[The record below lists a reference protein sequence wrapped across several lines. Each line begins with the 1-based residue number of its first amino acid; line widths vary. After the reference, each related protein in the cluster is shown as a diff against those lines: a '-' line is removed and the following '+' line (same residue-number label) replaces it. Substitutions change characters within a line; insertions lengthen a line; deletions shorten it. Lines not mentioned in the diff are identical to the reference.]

1 MDINTDNRRQSSSSS
16 NDKRIHNIN
25 YVRHVLR
32 KFFGSY
38 NKKSSSITS
47 FNDIS
52 YEPLQTTNII
62 KNNSISSI
70 LIHPCLQYDKHT
82 KFSGELLLDWLL
94 NHFEGRYEDLILI
107 KQVILQCCTCL
118 ISLGVL
124 QIENVQNNDLFQA
137 ESLYSWATNINDEDT
152 NIKLSPPSISSN
164 INHYLVESK
173 ENNYRTSTATT
184 ILDILQ
190 NEYGFHPDIEPSE
203 KKSVF
208 TQYNLFNEIEK
219 IEKSTQTDQINLG
232 LVPYSKKCLT
242 FKYHN
247 SMSSS
252 IVTNPNSD
260 CETSSST
267 SNCYDEI
274 TIRRAM
280 HKLFSYVN
288 NNDSSLSVDD
298 NIHSSVSSS
307 SLVLH
312 PSLSY
317 KNNHAKFTNDLLID
331 WLTLN
336 CDTRNSSTQ
345 AFVKQQQF
353 KSYLHSHNNSNDND
367 LRKTLN
373 IRVSKDESK
382 LPLSSSKEQS
392 ISSCPKVNQNIN
404 DDVCLLLSNLIIQVD
419 EKSKSSDVPSSMSN
433 IPLPIS
439 SPPPPPPPPFLTI
452 FTPTITS
459 PFSSIPPPFPP
470 FSNFGVQPSSPFPIS
485 AGPPPP
491 PPFPGSA
498 GPPPPLPFLGFG
510 VPPPP
515 PFPISAGP
523 PPPPPFP
530 GSADPSPPFSGFGVP
545 PPPPPPPFPGFGV
558 PPPPPPPPFPGFGVP
573 PPPSTMG
580 SYGPPPPPPMMMG
593 FVPPQLP
600 QYLRRKQKYAVTEP
614 VKKVQW
620 SKINP
625 HAIKKDSMWVHVDEE
640 KYVNDELFSDIR
652 KNFASKVAPSRQ
664 PIHELVDK
672 SKELRVLD
680 AKAAQNFA
688 IMFSQLKTPPSVF
701 REWMLSCDNEYLKDD
716 FIKQLEKYLPTPEE
730 LKTLAD
736 YKNEINDLQY
746 SEQYFC
752 AIGDIK
758 RLKQRLKTLLF
769 KANYKETVEETDK
782 AFVEVR
788 TACDHIRYSIKFKK
802 MLELIL
808 TIGNYMNSSSK
819 SYEPIHGFDISF
831 LPKLHSTKA
840 NDGRRSLL
848 HFIVQAIENKHRD
861 LLSFSDE
868 FYSLADGISKINIL
882 ELQKQPKE
890 FNKELKNAREEL
902 DIAKNID
909 EQIDGDKF
917 IESIEDFIIRA
928 DNDVVRLEQL
938 DGEMTQAYQDL
949 CDFLAIDPK
958 NYSLNEFF
966 IDLKSFCSFFSTCL
980 QEVRAWREQA
990 AKAAKLSQNLMSTSQ
1005 YFVRTSSRRFPKRS
1019 DSTEDFILAAAESL
1033 TSSSRGSSPSIAYR
1047 RQILD
1052 TPDDST
1058 TVTNRRPLSRIEDL
1072 IDKRKTNRGLTPT
1085 VTPIKKRSQS

>member
-1 MDINTDNRRQSSSSS
+1 MDINPDNRRQSSL
-16 NDKRIHNIN
+16 NDKRIHNVN

-38 NKKSSSITS
+38 TKKSSSTTS
-47 FNDIS
+47 FDDIS
-52 YEPLQTTNII
+52 YEQLQTTNII

-82 KFSGELLLDWLL
+82 KFSGKNLQKKKKELKNLITYFFQFLGELLLDWLL
-94 NHFEGRYEDLILI
+94 NHFEGRCENLTLI

-124 QIENVQNNDLFQA
+124 RIESDQNNDLFQA
-137 ESLYSWATNINDEDT
+137 ESLYSWATNTNDEDT
-152 NIKLSPPSISSN
+152 NIRLSSPRISSN

-173 ENNYRTSTATT
+173 ETNYRTSTATT
-184 ILDILQ
+184 ILDILK

-203 KKSVF
+203 KKSIS
-208 TQYNLFNEIEK
+208 TQYDLFNQIEK
-219 IEKSTQTDQINLG
+219 IEKSTQTNQINLG
-232 LVPYSKKCLT
+232 LIPYSKKCLT
-242 FKYHN
+242 FKFYN
-247 SMSSS
+247 TMSSS
-252 IVTNPNSD
+252 IIKNPNSD
-260 CETSSST
+260 CESSSST

-274 TIRRAM
+274 TMRRAM
-280 HKLFSYVN
+280 HKLLSYVN
-288 NNDSSLSVDD
+288 NNDPSLSLDD
-298 NIHSSVSSS
+298 NVHSSVSS

-317 KNNHAKFTNDLLID
+317 KNNHAKYTSDLLID

-336 CDTRNSSTQ
+336 RDTRNSSTQ
-345 AFVKQQQF
+345 AFVKQL
-353 KSYLHSHNNSNDND
+353 KSSLHSNTNSNDND
-367 LRKTLN
+367 LRKILN
-373 IRVSKDESK
+373 LRGSKDESK
-382 LPLSSSKEQS
+382 PPLSSGKEQS
-392 ISSCPKVNQNIN
+392 ISSCLKVHQNIN
-404 DDVCLLLSNLIIQVD
+404 DDICTILSNLIIQVD
-419 EKSKSSDVPSSMSN
+419 EKPESSDVPSSISN
-433 IPLPIS
+433 IPLPI
-439 SPPPPPPPPFLTI
+439 PLPPPPPPFFTI
-452 FTPTITS
+452 VTPTITS
-459 PFSSIPPPFPP
+459 PPSSIPPPPPP
-470 FSNFGVQPSSPFPIS
+470 FPDFCIPSPPPFPSFGVPLPPPFPIL

-498 GPPPPLPFLGFG
+498 GPPPP
-510 VPPPP
+510 
-515 PFPISAGP
+515 
-523 PPPPPFP
+523 
-530 GSADPSPPFSGFGVP
+530 
-545 PPPPPPPFPGFGV
+545 PPPPPFPGFGV
-558 PPPPPPPPFPGFGVP
+558 SSLPPSSTMGSGGPPPPPPPPPPMMPGFGA
-573 PPPSTMG
+573 
-580 SYGPPPPPPMMMG
+580 
-593 FVPPQLP
+593 PPQLP
-600 QYLRRKQKYAVTEP
+600 QYLRKKQKYAVTEP

-625 HAIKKDSMWVHVDEE
+625 HTIKKDSMWVHVDEE

-652 KNFASKVAPSRQ
+652 KNFASKVAPTRQ
-664 PIHELVDK
+664 PIHDLVDK

-688 IMFSQLKTPPSVF
+688 IMFSQLKAPPSVF

-769 KANYKETVEETDK
+769 KANYKETFEETDK

-788 TACDHIRYSIKFKK
+788 TACDHVRHSIRFKK

-808 TIGNYMNSSSK
+808 TVGNYMNSSAK
-819 SYEPIHGFDISF
+819 SYEPIYGFDISF

-868 FYSLADGISKINIL
+868 FYSLADGISKISIL

-890 FNKELKNAREEL
+890 INKELKNAREEL
-902 DIAKNID
+902 DIAKNLE

-917 IESIEDFIIRA
+917 IKSIEDFIIRA
-928 DNDVVRLEQL
+928 DNDVSRLEQL
-938 DGEMTQAYQDL
+938 DGEMTQAYQNL

-966 IDLKSFCSFFSTCL
+966 TDLKSFCSFFSTCL

-1005 YFVRTSSRRFPKRS
+1005 YFVRTSSRRFPTRS
-1019 DSTEDFILAAAESL
+1019 DSTDDFILAAAESFA
-1033 TSSSRGSSPSIAYR
+1033 SSSRGSSPSIAYR
-1047 RQILD
+1047 RQIPD
-1052 TPDDST
+1052 IPDDSI

-1085 VTPIKKRSQS
+1085 VTPTKKRSQS

>member
-1 MDINTDNRRQSSSSS
+1 MDINTDNRRQSSS

-25 YVRHVLR
+25 YVRQVLR

-38 NKKSSSITS
+38 NKKSSSITN
-47 FNDIS
+47 FDDIS
-52 YEPLQTTNII
+52 YEQLQTTNII

-70 LIHPCLQYDKHT
+70 LIHPCLQYDKHR
-82 KFSGELLLDWLL
+82 KFSGELLFDWFLS
-94 NHFEGRYEDLILI
+94 HFEDRYENLTLI

-118 ISLGVL
+118 IFLGVL
-124 QIENVQNNDLFQA
+124 RIESIENNDLFQA
-137 ESLYSWATNINDEDT
+137 QSVYSWATNINDEDT
-152 NIKLSPPSISSN
+152 NIKLLPSRISSN

-173 ENNYRTSTATT
+173 EYNYSTSTETT
-184 ILDILQ
+184 IFDILK
-190 NEYGFHPDIEPSE
+190 NEYGLHSDIEPSD
-203 KKSVF
+203 KKSIS
-208 TQYNLFNEIEK
+208 TQYDLFNEIEK
-219 IEKSTQTDQINLG
+219 IDKSIQTDQINLA

-242 FKYHN
+242 FNIYN

-252 IVTNPNSD
+252 IVTNTD
-260 CETSSST
+260 CESSSST
-267 SNCYDEI
+267 SNCYDDI
-274 TIRRAM
+274 TMRRTM
-280 HKLFSYVN
+280 HKLLSYVN

-298 NIHSSVSSS
+298 TVHSSVSS

-317 KNNHAKFTNDLLID
+317 KTNHTKFTSDLLID

-345 AFVKQQQF
+345 PFVKQL
-353 KSYLHSHNNSNDND
+353 KSCLHSNMNSNDSD
-367 LRKTLN
+367 LRKVLN
-373 IRVSKDESK
+373 LRSSKDESK
-382 LPLSSSKEQS
+382 SLVSSGSKAH
-392 ISSCPKVNQNIN
+392 QNVN
-404 DDVCLLLSNLIIQVD
+404 DDVCSLLSNPIIEVD
-419 EKSKSSDVPSSMSN
+419 EKSESTDGSSSISN
-433 IPLPIS
+433 IPLPI
-439 SPPPPPPPPFLTI
+439 PPPPPPPPFFTI
-452 FTPTITS
+452 VSPTITS
-459 PFSSIPPPFPP
+459 PSLSI
-470 FSNFGVQPSSPFPIS
+470 
-485 AGPPPP
+485 PPPP
-491 PPFPGSA
+491 PPFPDFCNS
-498 GPPPPLPFLGFG
+498 PPSPFSGFG

-515 PFPISAGP
+515 PFSILTGP
-523 PPPPPFP
+523 PPPPSFP
-530 GSADPSPPFSGFGVP
+530 GSAGSPPP
-545 PPPPPPPFPGFGV
+545 PPPPPPPFPGFGI
-558 PPPPPPPPFPGFGVP
+558 PPPPPL
-573 PPPSTMG
+573 PSTMG
-580 SYGPPPPPPMMMG
+580 SGGPPPPPPMMPG
-593 FVPPQLP
+593 FGVPPQLP
-600 QYLRRKQKYAVTEP
+600 QYLRKKQKYAVTEP

-625 HAIKKDSMWVHVDEE
+625 HTIKKDSMWVHVDEE

-652 KNFASKVAPSRQ
+652 KNFASKIAPTRQ
-664 PIHELVDK
+664 PIHDLVDK

-688 IMFSQLKTPPSVF
+688 IMFSQLKAPPSVF

-730 LKTLAD
+730 LKILAD

-782 AFVEVR
+782 AFVEVH
-788 TACDHIRYSIKFKK
+788 TACDHVRHSIKFKK

-808 TIGNYMNSSSK
+808 TVGNYMNSSAK
-819 SYEPIHGFDISF
+819 SYEPVHGFDISF

-890 FNKELKNAREEL
+890 INKELKNAREEL
-902 DIAKNID
+902 DIAKNIE

-917 IESIEDFIIRA
+917 VESIEDFIIRA
-928 DNDVVRLEQL
+928 DNDVTRLEQL
-938 DGEMTQAYQDL
+938 DGEMTQAYQNL

-966 IDLKSFCSFFSTCL
+966 TDLKSFCSFFSTCL

-990 AKAAKLSQNLMSTSQ
+990 AKAAKLSNTPLLIEKKT
-1005 YFVRTSSRRFPKRS
+1005 
-1019 DSTEDFILAAAESL
+1019 
-1033 TSSSRGSSPSIAYR
+1033 
-1047 RQILD
+1047 LD
-1052 TPDDST
+1052 IPDDST
-1058 TVTNRRPLSRIEDL
+1058 TITNRRPLSRIEDL

-1085 VTPIKKRSQS
+1085 VTPTKKRSQS

>member
-1 MDINTDNRRQSSSSS
+1 MDINTDNRRQSSS

-25 YVRHVLR
+25 YVRQVLR

-38 NKKSSSITS
+38 NKKSSSITN
-47 FNDIS
+47 FDDIS
-52 YEPLQTTNII
+52 YEQLQTTNII

-70 LIHPCLQYDKHT
+70 LIHPCLQYDKHR
-82 KFSGELLLDWLL
+82 KFSGELLFDWFLS
-94 NHFEGRYEDLILI
+94 HFEDRYENLTLI

-118 ISLGVL
+118 IFLGVL
-124 QIENVQNNDLFQA
+124 RIESIENNDLFQA
-137 ESLYSWATNINDEDT
+137 QSVYSWATNINDEDT
-152 NIKLSPPSISSN
+152 NIKLLPSRIS

-173 ENNYRTSTATT
+173 EYNYSTSTETT
-184 ILDILQ
+184 IFDILK
-190 NEYGFHPDIEPSE
+190 NEYGLHSDIEPSD
-203 KKSVF
+203 KKSIS
-208 TQYNLFNEIEK
+208 TQYDLFNEIEK
-219 IEKSTQTDQINLG
+219 IDKSIQTDQINLA

-242 FKYHN
+242 FNIYN

-252 IVTNPNSD
+252 IVTNTD
-260 CETSSST
+260 CESSSST
-267 SNCYDEI
+267 SNCYDDI
-274 TIRRAM
+274 TMRRTM
-280 HKLFSYVN
+280 HKLLSYVN

-298 NIHSSVSSS
+298 TVHSSVSS

-317 KNNHAKFTNDLLID
+317 KTNHTKFTSDLLID

-345 AFVKQQQF
+345 PFVKQL
-353 KSYLHSHNNSNDND
+353 KSCLHSNMNSNDSD
-367 LRKTLN
+367 LRKVLN
-373 IRVSKDESK
+373 LRSSKDESK
-382 LPLSSSKEQS
+382 SLVSSGSKAH
-392 ISSCPKVNQNIN
+392 QNVN
-404 DDVCLLLSNLIIQVD
+404 DDVCSLLSNPIIEVD
-419 EKSKSSDVPSSMSN
+419 EKSESTDGSSSISN
-433 IPLPIS
+433 IPLPI
-439 SPPPPPPPPFLTI
+439 PPPPPPPPFFTI
-452 FTPTITS
+452 VSPTITS
-459 PFSSIPPPFPP
+459 PSLSI
-470 FSNFGVQPSSPFPIS
+470 
-485 AGPPPP
+485 PPPP
-491 PPFPGSA
+491 PPFPDFCNS
-498 GPPPPLPFLGFG
+498 PPSPFSGFG

-515 PFPISAGP
+515 PFSILTGP
-523 PPPPPFP
+523 PPPPSFP
-530 GSADPSPPFSGFGVP
+530 GSAGSPPP
-545 PPPPPPPFPGFGV
+545 PPPPPPPFPGFGI
-558 PPPPPPPPFPGFGVP
+558 PPPPPL
-573 PPPSTMG
+573 PSTMG
-580 SYGPPPPPPMMMG
+580 SGGPPPPPPMMPG
-593 FVPPQLP
+593 FGVPPQLP
-600 QYLRRKQKYAVTEP
+600 QYLRKKQKYAVTEP

-625 HAIKKDSMWVHVDEE
+625 HTIKKDSMWVHVDEE

-652 KNFASKVAPSRQ
+652 KNFASKIAPTRQ
-664 PIHELVDK
+664 PIHDLVDK

-688 IMFSQLKTPPSVF
+688 IMFSQLKAPPSVF

-730 LKTLAD
+730 LKILAD

-782 AFVEVR
+782 AFVEVH
-788 TACDHIRYSIKFKK
+788 TACDHVRHSIKFKK

-808 TIGNYMNSSSK
+808 TVGNYMNSSAK
-819 SYEPIHGFDISF
+819 SYEPVHGFDISF

-890 FNKELKNAREEL
+890 INKELKNAREEL
-902 DIAKNID
+902 DIAKNIE

-917 IESIEDFIIRA
+917 VESIEDFIIRA
-928 DNDVVRLEQL
+928 DNDVTRLEQL
-938 DGEMTQAYQDL
+938 DGEMTQAYQNL

-966 IDLKSFCSFFSTCL
+966 TDLKSFCSFFSTCL

-990 AKAAKLSQNLMSTSQ
+990 AKAAKLSNTPLLIEKKT
-1005 YFVRTSSRRFPKRS
+1005 
-1019 DSTEDFILAAAESL
+1019 
-1033 TSSSRGSSPSIAYR
+1033 
-1047 RQILD
+1047 LD
-1052 TPDDST
+1052 IPDDST
-1058 TVTNRRPLSRIEDL
+1058 TITNRRPLSRIEDL

-1085 VTPIKKRSQS
+1085 VTPTKKRSQS

>member
-1 MDINTDNRRQSSSSS
+1 MDINTDNRRQSSS

-25 YVRHVLR
+25 YVRQVLR

-38 NKKSSSITS
+38 NKKSSSITN
-47 FNDIS
+47 FDDIS
-52 YEPLQTTNII
+52 YEQLQTTNII

-70 LIHPCLQYDKHT
+70 LIHPCLQYDKHR
-82 KFSGELLLDWLL
+82 KFSGELLFDWFLS
-94 NHFEGRYEDLILI
+94 HFEDRYENLTLI

-118 ISLGVL
+118 IFLGVL
-124 QIENVQNNDLFQA
+124 RIESIENNDLFQA
-137 ESLYSWATNINDEDT
+137 QSVYSWATNINDEDT
-152 NIKLSPPSISSN
+152 NIKLLPSRIS

-173 ENNYRTSTATT
+173 EYNYSTSTETT
-184 ILDILQ
+184 IFDILK
-190 NEYGFHPDIEPSE
+190 NEYGLHSDIEPSD
-203 KKSVF
+203 KKSIS
-208 TQYNLFNEIEK
+208 TQYDLFNEIEK
-219 IEKSTQTDQINLG
+219 IDKSIQTDQINLA

-242 FKYHN
+242 FNIYN

-252 IVTNPNSD
+252 IVTNTD
-260 CETSSST
+260 CESSSST
-267 SNCYDEI
+267 SNCYDDI
-274 TIRRAM
+274 TMRRTM
-280 HKLFSYVN
+280 HKLLSYVN

-298 NIHSSVSSS
+298 TVHSSVSS

-317 KNNHAKFTNDLLID
+317 KTNHTKFTSDLLID

-345 AFVKQQQF
+345 PFVKQL
-353 KSYLHSHNNSNDND
+353 KSCLHSNMNSNDSD
-367 LRKTLN
+367 LRKVLN
-373 IRVSKDESK
+373 LRSSKDESK
-382 LPLSSSKEQS
+382 SLVSSGSKAH
-392 ISSCPKVNQNIN
+392 QNVN
-404 DDVCLLLSNLIIQVD
+404 DDVCSLLSNPIIEVD
-419 EKSKSSDVPSSMSN
+419 EKSESTDGSSSISN
-433 IPLPIS
+433 IPLPI
-439 SPPPPPPPPFLTI
+439 PPPPPPPPFFTI
-452 FTPTITS
+452 VSPTITS
-459 PFSSIPPPFPP
+459 PSPSIPPP
-470 FSNFGVQPSSPFPIS
+470 
-485 AGPPPP
+485 PPPP
-491 PPFPGSA
+491 PPFPDFCNS
-498 GPPPPLPFLGFG
+498 PPSPFSGFG

-515 PFPISAGP
+515 PFSILTGP
-523 PPPPPFP
+523 PPPPSFP
-530 GSADPSPPFSGFGVP
+530 GSAGSP
-545 PPPPPPPFPGFGV
+545 PPPPPPPFPGFGI
-558 PPPPPPPPFPGFGVP
+558 PPPPPL
-573 PPPSTMG
+573 PSTMG
-580 SYGPPPPPPMMMG
+580 SGGPPPPPPMMPG
-593 FVPPQLP
+593 FGVPPQLP
-600 QYLRRKQKYAVTEP
+600 QYLRKKQKYAVTEP

-625 HAIKKDSMWVHVDEE
+625 HTIKKDSMWVHVDEE

-652 KNFASKVAPSRQ
+652 KNFASKIAPTRQ
-664 PIHELVDK
+664 PIHDLVDK

-688 IMFSQLKTPPSVF
+688 IMFSQLKAPPSVF

-730 LKTLAD
+730 LKILAD

-782 AFVEVR
+782 AFVEVH
-788 TACDHIRYSIKFKK
+788 TACDHVRHSIKFKK

-808 TIGNYMNSSSK
+808 TVGNYMNSSAK
-819 SYEPIHGFDISF
+819 SYEPVHGFDISF

-890 FNKELKNAREEL
+890 INKELKNAREEL
-902 DIAKNID
+902 DIAKNIE

-917 IESIEDFIIRA
+917 VESIEDFIIRA
-928 DNDVVRLEQL
+928 DNDVTRLEQL
-938 DGEMTQAYQDL
+938 DGEMTQAYQNL

-966 IDLKSFCSFFSTCL
+966 TDLKSFCSFFSTCL

-990 AKAAKLSQNLMSTSQ
+990 AKAAKLSNTPLLIEKKT
-1005 YFVRTSSRRFPKRS
+1005 
-1019 DSTEDFILAAAESL
+1019 
-1033 TSSSRGSSPSIAYR
+1033 
-1047 RQILD
+1047 LD
-1052 TPDDST
+1052 IPDDST
-1058 TVTNRRPLSRIEDL
+1058 TITNRRPLSRIEDL

-1085 VTPIKKRSQS
+1085 VTPTKKRSQS